1 MIKDIVSNE
10 EVKEFFTNELKRN
23 KNSGTYLFYGSD
35 MSLLMEFALY
45 FAKGLCC
52 ESVEGDF
59 CDTCS
64 ACKRIDSLSY
74 SDLEVLDNPDGI
86 TVDEVR
92 ALGYTSS
99 SSAYEGNKKIF
110 IIKDISKM
118 KKEAGNALLKIIEEP
133 NRGSFF
139 ILLNTN
145 LNILPTIKSRSI
157 LVKIKKRT
165 AQELEVDQFTYSFF
179 RGNNDDIKEYKK
191 LDVDLEEG
199 YSYADI
205 GNAVKVYEEK
215 RDIVSKI
222 NVYKGIRD
230 FINNRNYI
238 LEIDKIFFAEEITRN
253 TGDRNIMREIIKYT
267 VDVLGDIQGLE
278 ERLEMKNMMKAPI
291 NMKLFFI
298 DFFLKV

>member
-59 CDTCS
+59 CDACS

-157 LVKIKKRT
+157 LVKIKRRT